1 MGRSTGDRYRR
12 ASAAVCLTAAQALGR
27 EPNPKIRQLPDAS
40 VGAYAWLE
48 RIDQPILQEQPMN
61 HQLNYM
67 LALQHIADL
76 QRSADRARLASE
88 VDARRRD
95 SPDSNP
101 ITRLNARIS
110 RLTQRPAS
118 PGLRNANDPAWPP
131 RTRDPILDMS
141 PPTEPARA
149 NVP

>member
-1 MGRSTGDRYRR
+1 
-12 ASAAVCLTAAQALGR
+12 
-27 EPNPKIRQLPDAS
+27 
-40 VGAYAWLE
+40 
-48 RIDQPILQEQPMN
+48 MN